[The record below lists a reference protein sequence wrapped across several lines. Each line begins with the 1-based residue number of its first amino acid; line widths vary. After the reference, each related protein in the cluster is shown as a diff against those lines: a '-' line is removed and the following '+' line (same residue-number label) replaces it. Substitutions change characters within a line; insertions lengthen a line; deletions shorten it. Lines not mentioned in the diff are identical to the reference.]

1 MTLKESRALV
11 VEDDASWG
19 QLLVEILT
27 DAGFQV
33 DLADNVESAVV
44 EIRRSPHRLAVLDL
58 SLAGRDHRNQDGL
71 HVLEAIRRHDPG
83 CVAIFLTGYATVE
96 LAVSLIQEYDA
107 YTCLRKETFRRSAFR
122 ALINQALT
130 ISPPRSQVQGTV
142 STGEQTNTTLP
153 VMSPRADKSREGL
166 SGQALVVEDDAGWRS
181 LLHELLVDAGYRV
194 HQSRSYVEALGL
206 MKHGNYDLAIVDLSL
221 ASSLDP
227 DENLDGY
234 RLLASTNAVNLP
246 TIVVSGYAD
255 PERIERAYNEH
266 NIFACLEKQ
275 AFDRAG
281 FLQTVQRAQASRASR
296 CEDPLLASLTHREK
310 EVLVLLARGYKNKEI
325 ASALYVTPNTVK
337 RHLKSIFEK
346 LDVRTRAAASARA
359 IGSGLDVNP

>member
-1 MTLKESRALV
+1 MTSRDLRALV

-27 DAGFQV
+27 DTGFQV
-33 DLADNVESAVV
+33 DLADNVESAVE
-44 EIRRSPHRLAVLDL
+44 EIRRKPHRLAVLDL

-71 HVLEAIRRHDPG
+71 HVMEAIRRHDPG
-83 CVAIFLTGYATVE
+83 CVSLFLTGYATVE
-96 LAVSLIQEYDA
+96 LAVSLIQEYGA
-107 YTCLRKETFRRSAFR
+107 YTCLRKESFRRSAFR
-122 ALINQALT
+122 DLINQALT
-130 ISPPRSQVQGTV
+130 IPPSRSQVQGTT
-142 STGEQTNTTLP
+142 SSELHTNT
-153 VMSPRADKSREGL
+153 SPAGLGLDKDDVQEEQSW
-166 SGQALVVEDDAGWRS
+166 QALVVEDDAGWRN

-206 MKHGNYDLAIVDLSL
+206 MKHASFDLAIVDLSL

-227 DENLDGY
+227 EENLDGY
-234 RLLASTNAVNLP
+234 RLLASTQEANLP

-255 PERIERAYNEH
+255 PERIEQAYNEH

-275 AFDRAG
+275 AFDRAV
-281 FLQTVQRAQASRASR
+281 FLQTVQRAQASRI
-296 CEDPLLASLTHREK
+296 EDPVLANLTHREK
-310 EVLVLLARGYKNKEI
+310 EVLALLARGYKNKEI

-346 LDVRTRAAASARA
+346 LDVRTRAAASAKA
-359 IGSGLDVNP
+359 ISSGLDVNP